1 MPWLVLICHA
11 AAGDDLVALNTPG
24 GKLVLVTSG
33 TINLL
38 LARDEALR
46 ADRILAD
53 HAAKALLVPLSG
65 LVFHLLSASTED
77 LAASITTTG
86 ELGVIAVAAVDLVHL
101 TTELFVHQGHSAP
114 VAEEAGL
121 MPVLI
126 LV

>member
-46 ADRILAD
+46 ANRILAD

-65 LVFHLLSASTED
+65 LVFHLLSTSTED

-86 ELGVIAVAAVDLVHL
+86 ELGVVAVAAVNLVHL